1 MLMTSILNRLTRA
14 KLLQIW
20 FVAVGVAIVAA
31 IALGVNVTISTGVL
45 LFGLALVPA
54 VIVWMLWPGARSL
67 TAGDVLR
74 GTDPRN

>member
-1 MLMTSILNRLTRA
+1 MSSILENLTRS
-14 KLLQIW
+14 KLLKIW
-20 FVAVGVAIVAA
+20 FTALGLAIVAA
-31 IALGVNVTISTGVL
+31 VAMGVNVTLGTGVL

-54 VIVWMLWPGARSL
+54 VMVWMLWPAARTL